1 MKCLL
6 LVYLRYLKIFF
17 PQWGEL
23 CPVEKVSYK
32 VYSPPKCTCNGIIH
46 KIIHTHSY
54 KICISLYECL
64 CHAQSSL
71 TFSYMQI
78 SMYENLFQNKR
89 FLFLKPT
96 DQPLISD
103 NPLNIFTHLDNPPNS
118 KPLDNLRVS
127 NHWTISENPLLD
139 NPPIEFIGQTSDIIY
154 WTTLRI
160 SVTGQPS
167 EYPFHSCTHTRFT
180 R

>member
-6 LVYLRYLKIFF
+6 LVYLQYLKIFF
-17 PQWGEL
+17 PQRGEL

-32 VYSPPKCTCNGIIH
+32 GYSPPKCTCNGIIH

-71 TFSYMQI
+71 TLSYMRF
-78 SMYENLFQNKR
+78 SMYETSFKTKAFVFETHYIR
-89 FLFLKPT
+89 
-96 DQPLISD
+96 QPSQY
-103 NPLNIFTHLDNPPNS
+103 FTHLDNPLNS
-118 KPLDNLRVS
+118 KPLNNLQVS

-139 NPPIEFIGQTSDIIY
+139 NPLIEFIGQTSDII
-154 WTTLRI
+154 
-160 SVTGQPS
+160 
-167 EYPFHSCTHTRFT
+167 H
-180 R
+180 